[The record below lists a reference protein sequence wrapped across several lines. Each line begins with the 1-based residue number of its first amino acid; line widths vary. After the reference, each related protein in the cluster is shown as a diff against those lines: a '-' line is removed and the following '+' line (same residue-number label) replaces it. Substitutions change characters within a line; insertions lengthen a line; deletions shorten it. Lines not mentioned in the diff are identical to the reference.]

1 MAGSS
6 ATAWVPITRDMR
18 ELMYA
23 HGDAAIARLEAFGM
37 DDRRESAFAVLLAG
51 AAPLVGMAVLGW
63 EPGATIAVLLIN
75 LLIGLTDDLV
85 RIAVSME
92 RRLATLQERVQ
103 DEFVWPV
110 ARAMA
115 LGRSTVHAKFLPSE
129 SDIATGRS
137 QSPTW
142 LAAGLAYLIGG
153 FTTFML
159 TGTGSPMGSGDLVFL
174 GSLPS
179 LGLSLLSSLLHGVN
193 RHPHWRQAGS
203 VRLQTVA
210 TTGYFVSIIGAV
222 VFMAIASPSFKAS
235 SGIGIAWIACLA
247 TLLHGGW
254 RVWRLPLLRD
264 SARWL
269 KRSMQRM
276 RKSNPAD

>member
-1 MAGSS
+1 MSPS
-6 ATAWVPITRDMR
+6 RATAWLPITHDLR
-18 ELMYA
+18 ERLYA
-23 HGDAAIARLEAFGM
+23 HGGAAIARLESFGM

-51 AAPLVGMAVLGW
+51 AAPVAGMLLLDW
-63 EPGATIAVLLIN
+63 EPGPTIAVLLIN

-85 RIAVSME
+85 RIALSME
-92 RRLATLQERVQ
+92 RRTATLQERVE

-115 LGRSTVHAKFLPSE
+115 VGRTTVYAKMLPSE
-129 SDIATGRS
+129 SDIASGRS

-153 FTTFML
+153 FTVFML
-159 TGTGSPMGSGDLVFL
+159 TGSGSPMGTGDLLFL

-179 LGLSLLSSLLHGVN
+179 LALSLVFSLLHGVN

-222 VFMAIASPSFKAS
+222 VFMTIASPTFKAS
-235 SGIGIAWIACLA
+235 NGDALAWIACVA

-254 RVWRLPLLRD
+254 RVWRLQLLRD
-264 SARWL
+264 SSRWL

-276 RKSNPAD
+276 GRSSDAR

>member
-1 MAGSS
+1 MAYSR
-6 ATAWVPITRDMR
+6 TTTWVPITRDMR
-18 ELMYA
+18 ELLYA
-23 HGDAAIARLEAFGM
+23 HGGAAITRLESFGM
-37 DDRRESAFAVLLAG
+37 DDRRESACAVLLAG
-51 AAPLVGMAVLGW
+51 AAPLVGMTMLGW
-63 EPGATIAVLLIN
+63 EAGATIAVLLAN

-85 RIAVSME
+85 RIGLSME
-92 RRLATLQERVQ
+92 RRQETLHERVQ

-110 ARAMA
+110 ARAMS
-115 LGRSTVHAKFLPSE
+115 LGRKTVYAKFLPSE
-129 SDIATGRS
+129 SDIETGLA

-153 FTTFML
+153 FTAFML
-159 TGTGSPMGSGDLVFL
+159 TGSGSPMGAGDLLFL
-174 GSLPS
+174 GSLPN
-179 LGLSLLSSLLHGVN
+179 LGLSLATSVLHGVN

-210 TTGYFVSIIGAV
+210 TTGYATAIIAAAVFFVMTA
-222 VFMAIASPSFKAS
+222 PSFKAS
-235 SGIGIAWIACLA
+235 SGTVLAWCACLA

-269 KRSMQRM
+269 KRSMHRM
-276 RKSNPAD
+276 GK